1 MWAACRRRAQEEIA
15 REVPGAYVSFV
26 SCDVSSLRE
35 VGRFADDY
43 RRQHEKLDIL
53 AMIAGT
59 FSTDFKKSDEGFETT
74 LANNYLGHFYLLHL
88 LLPIIEAAA
97 PSRLLWM
104 GSAFEQLG
112 RMHWDD
118 LGGETAADTSLDK
131 YCSSSFTPQAKG
143 ETATDT
149 SLDNYCSANLM
160 CIMEAQEVQRR
171 LRARNADVD
180 VFTMHPGLT
189 NSGLYDKPSWWHPV
203 TWVTVPGARLLGQS
217 PARGAISTVHCATAP
232 DLQGKGWGYYGCP
245 YLGVLAINVLQD
257 RQFRPFNKWA
267 HDKEAQRRL
276 YEETADLI
284 ESKIGGPLP
293 NRLA

>member
-1 MWAACRRRAQEEIA
+1 MGKEAAKALCARQARVTIIGYHEDKGVKASKEIS
-15 REVPGAYVSFV
+15 REVPGAEVPFV

-35 VGRFADDY
+35 VARFADEY
-43 RRQHEKLDIL
+43 RRQHDKLDIL

-88 LLPIIEAAA
+88 LLPMVEAAA
-97 PSRLLWM
+97 PSRILWM

-118 LGGETAADTSLDK
+118 LG
-131 YCSSSFTPQAKG
+131 G

-171 LRARNADVD
+171 LRARGTNVD

-267 HDKEAQRRL
+267 HDREAQRRL